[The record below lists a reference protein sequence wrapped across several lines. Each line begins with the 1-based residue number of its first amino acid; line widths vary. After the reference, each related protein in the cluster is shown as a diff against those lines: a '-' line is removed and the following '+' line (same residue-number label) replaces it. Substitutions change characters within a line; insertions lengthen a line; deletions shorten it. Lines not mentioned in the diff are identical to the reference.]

1 MHENSNNY
9 IFNIIKKYKISSIL
23 IAISGGQDSIYLI
36 NLIENLQNKYYIN
49 QIEYIYIDHQ
59 WKTDSIKQIEHII
72 NYLKF
77 FKKKLNIYQI
87 KKIILSENISRIY
100 RYHTIIHHAIK
111 YNYKVIITGHSET
124 DKLETFLLN
133 LTRGTSL
140 EGATSLTLHR
150 KINND
155 IHIIRPIINQTRINI
170 NWYCRKF
177 SLPNWSDTTNNYYKM
192 QRNRLRYELM
202 PYLKK
207 YFNLNIEK
215 NLNIFLTTCFND
227 NEYIKQNTIKL
238 YLYICHN
245 KYIAINL
252 SYINQQHQSIQY
264 RILQLFFY
272 HNFCVLLN
280 NNIMIKLVKI
290 LNINYLN
297 KIINWKYFQFIIQN
311 KWLYIILK

>member
-1 MHENSNNY
+1 MNKNSNKY
-9 IFNIIKKYKISSIL
+9 IFNIIKKYQISSIL
-23 IAISGGQDSIYLI
+23 IAISGGQDSIYLT
-36 NLIENLQNKYYIN
+36 NLIKNLKNKFNIN
-49 QIEYIYIDHQ
+49 QVEYIYIDHQ
-59 WKTDSIKQIEHII
+59 WKIDSIKQIEHII
-72 NYLKF
+72 NYLKPL
-77 FKKKLNIYQI
+77 KNNLNIYQI
-87 KKIILSENISRIY
+87 KKIILSENLSRIY
-100 RYHTIIHHAIK
+100 RYHTIINHARK
-111 YNYKVIITGHSET
+111 YNYRIILTGHSQT

-140 EGATSLTLHR
+140 EGATSLTFHR
-150 KINND
+150 KLNHN
-155 IHIIRPIINQTRINI
+155 IHIIRPIIEINRSNI

-207 YFNLNIEK
+207 YFNINIEK
-215 NLNIFLTTCFND
+215 NLNIFLQTCFND

-238 YLYICHN
+238 YLYIRHY

-252 SYINQQHQSIQY
+252 SYTNEQHTSVKY

-272 HNFCVLLN
+272 HNFCILLN
-280 NNIMIKLVKI
+280 NNILIKLIKK
-290 LNINYLN
+290 LNANYLN
-297 KIINWKYFQFIIQN
+297 QIINCQYLKIIIKK